1 MTRYVLRALWN
12 SPEDSI
18 YTSAKSNVIIV
29 TCLNPQLQINI
40 APTEYTVKEGGKI
53 KFKGSVVDEYGN

>member
-40 APTEYTVKEGGKI
+40 APTEYTVKEK
-53 KFKGSVVDEYGN
+53 